1 MRLKSISICFLL
13 ALCGAGVQAQQVWK
27 LDLKKT
33 IALANDSSLSAFRY
47 QNMYLSGY
55 WEYRTYKAARLPSLT
70 LNMTPAQYNRNITRR
85 YDSQQDIDVYREQQM
100 FSAGAGLSLVQNFD
114 LLGGT
119 FYMNTQMDYMRN
131 FGDSKSTQFSA
142 IPFRIGYQQNLL
154 GFNAF
159 RWDRKIE
166 PLKFEKVKKQYLY
179 HAETV
184 SEEAVGY
191 FFSLA
196 MAQADYKLALDN
208 VATTDTLYAIGE
220 QRKKIASIS
229 QADLLTLKLDRVNA
243 RNALQNAQIARKR
256 AMSALATFLNMD
268 RNTYIEIDLPARPQA
283 ISIPVDRATA
293 LARENN
299 PVYLEQKQN
308 VWEAER
314 EVDRTRK
321 ESRFNA
327 SFNASVGFNQVA
339 DNIGDAYRKLLQQ
352 DLVSFTVSVPL
363 VDWGVRK
370 GKYNMAKNNLNVV
383 KIAARQEE
391 ISLEEDV
398 MMTVSDFNVQQDMIA
413 SAEEV
418 LDLAELAYEQTRKRF
433 IIGKADINSLT
444 LALNRQQEAQKNYIQ
459 AMQNYWLNYYKI
471 RKLTLHDF
479 ESGLSL
485 SDRFDFD
492 NRLR

>member
-27 LDLKKT
+27 LYLKKT

-196 MAQADYKLALDN
+196 MAQADYKLAL
-208 VATTDTLYAIGE
+208 T
-220 QRKKIASIS
+220 
-229 QADLLTLKLDRVNA
+229 
-243 RNALQNAQIARKR
+243 
-256 AMSALATFLNMD
+256 MW
-268 RNTYIEIDLPARPQA
+268 PQ
-283 ISIPVDRATA
+283 
-293 LARENN
+293 
-299 PVYLEQKQN
+299 
-308 VWEAER
+308 
-314 EVDRTRK
+314 
-321 ESRFNA
+321 
-327 SFNASVGFNQVA
+327 
-339 DNIGDAYRKLLQQ
+339 
-352 DLVSFTVSVPL
+352 
-363 VDWGVRK
+363 
-370 GKYNMAKNNLNVV
+370 
-383 KIAARQEE
+383 
-391 ISLEEDV
+391 
-398 MMTVSDFNVQQDMIA
+398 
-413 SAEEV
+413 
-418 LDLAELAYEQTRKRF
+418 QTRF
-433 IIGKADINSLT
+433 
-444 LALNRQQEAQKNYIQ
+444 
-459 AMQNYWLNYYKI
+459 MP
-471 RKLTLHDF
+471 
-479 ESGLSL
+479 
-485 SDRFDFD
+485 
-492 NRLR
+492 